1 MKTEEASHCVA
12 KRGKAQIKIQENQD
26 AWIQQQIDAGATRF
40 NGTDLTDESVR
51 KLGELGY
58 LRINQEWDYG
68 GGSCWI
74 HETIHCE
81 ERPSRPII
89 RNNATVGTPNEVLLF
104 IFIGVIG
111 FAVIALAAI
120 QGPGR

>member
-58 LRINQEWDYG
+58 LRINQEWDYR
-68 GGSCWI
+68 GGSYWL
-74 HETIHCE
+74 HETIHCK
-81 ERPSRPII
+81 ERPTRPVIQK
-89 RNNATVGTPNEVLLF
+89 NTTVSHSTEAVFICMWVLW
-104 IFIGVIG
+104 
-111 FAVIALAAI
+111 FALIALVAI
-120 QGPGR
+120 RVGR